1 MAKLRVPAMLLAAV
15 LAVALTGDPA
25 TAQSVQG
32 VVAPIT
38 VPTTTGTMTD
48 AVSSNAV
55 RALAAYVDVLVDIDR
70 VVRQWQPQVDRVAGT
85 LQEASVR
92 AQADAAINATIRRDG
107 RLTVTDY
114 QRIGAAAL
122 RDPALMAQIQH
133 LYRQRIGN

>member
-1 MAKLRVPAMLLAAV
+1 MAKRRVPAMLLAAV

-107 RLTVTDY
+107 
-114 QRIGAAAL
+114 
-122 RDPALMAQIQH
+122 
-133 LYRQRIGN
+133 